1 MPIDCLALLG
11 SGGHA
16 KVVYD
21 SVVAAGLAAT
31 VRVLDDDPAR
41 SRQEFLDLRVEAPVG
56 SLAGVPLHVH
66 VAIGHN
72 RARREASERMRQ
84 AGKRLVAVVHPRAQV
99 SSHARV
105 GAGAFLAALAVLAP
119 GVTVGECAIINHSA
133 IVDHDCV
140 VGPHAHV
147 APNATL
153 GGGVRIGAGALIGAG
168 AVVLP
173 GVAVGDWAVVGAGAV
188 VTRPVHGGSTVI
200 GVPARR
206 TAHHA

>member
-21 SVVAAGLAAT
+21 SVVTAGLAAT

-41 SRQEFLDLRVEAPVG
+41 SRQKFLDLHIEAPVG

-66 VAIGHN
+66 IAIGHN
-72 RARREASERMRQ
+72 GARQEASERMRQ
-84 AGKRLVAVVHPRAQV
+84 AGKCLVAVVHPRAQV
-99 SSHARV
+99 SSHAKV
-105 GAGAFLAALAVLAP
+105 EAGAFVAALAVLAP
-119 GVTVGECAIINHSA
+119 SVIVGECAIINHAA
-133 IVDHDCV
+133 IVDHDCL
-140 VGPHAHV
+140 VGPNAHV
-147 APNATL
+147 APHATL
-153 GGGVRIGAGALIGAG
+153 GGGVKIGAGALIGAG

-173 GVAVGDWAVVGAGAV
+173 GVTVGDWAVVGAGAV
-188 VTRPVHGGSTVI
+188 VTRPVQGGSTVI

-206 TAHHA
+206 NTHHA